1 MGVFFYFR
9 NMKIS
14 KSQRNN
20 IIFLVFILL
29 LLIPQTRQPIQVLLQ
44 KGLAMISPSVIKEDK
59 RITLK
64 DYDWQLV
71 DENGKS
77 YNFNNAK
84 EKVVVLNF
92 WATWCPP
99 CIAEMP
105 SMEKLYKDYKDEVV
119 FLFVSNESQDVISK
133 FKQKNDYDFLV
144 YSSVTAT
151 PKLLEA
157 SSIPRTFVLDP
168 QGHIVIDK
176 TGAADWNSDKVRKLL
191 DDLLR
196 LK

>member
-1 MGVFFYFR
+1 
-9 NMKIS
+9 MKIS

-29 LLIPQTRQPIQVLLQ
+29 LLIPQTRQPIQVFLQ
-44 KGLAMISPSVIKEDK
+44 KGLAMISPSVIKEDN
-59 RITLK
+59 RITLT
-64 DYDWQLV
+64 DYEWQLV
-71 DENGKS
+71 DENGRS
-77 YNFNNAK
+77 YNFNEAK
-84 EKVVVLNF
+84 GKVVLINF

-105 SMEKLYKDYKDEVV
+105 SMEKLYTDYKDKVV
-119 FLFVSNESQDVISK
+119 FLFVSNETQEVISK

-144 YSSVTAT
+144 HSAITAG
-151 PKLLEA
+151 PKLLEV

-168 QGHIVIDK
+168 KGHIVIDK

-191 DDLLR
+191 DDLLK